1 MDKDTSLQDFQN
13 ANKGEKLDIM
23 FDSFM
28 KLIADGIEKGESDN
42 IIRNYARLASEIYFS
57 EEWND

>member
-1 MDKDTSLQDFQN
+1 MDKDTSLQDFQT
-13 ANKGEKLDIM
+13 ANKREKLDLM

>member
-1 MDKDTSLQDFQN
+1 MDTSLQDFQT
-13 ANKGEKLDIM
+13 ASKREKLDLM

>member
-13 ANKGEKLDIM
+13 ANKVEKLDLM
-23 FDSFM
+23 FDSLM

-57 EEWND
+57 EGWND

>member
-1 MDKDTSLQDFQN
+1 MDKDTSLQDFQT
-13 ANKGEKLDIM
+13 ASKREKLDLM

-28 KLIADGIEKGESDN
+28 KLIADGIKKGESDN

>member
-13 ANKGEKLDIM
+13 ASKREKLDLM

-57 EEWND
+57 EGWND